1 MLSIRDLSGNLTKL
15 YIRSITKFL
24 NLIDNNF
31 SFFQI
36 SEFLPWM
43 GCIVGASKLGISTEA
58 IASNCGRIA
67 NKIIKTENEI
77 N

>member
-1 MLSIRDLSGNLTKL
+1 MIQKWQGDK
-15 YIRSITKFL
+15 SITSCQLGLTLHTNIF
-24 NLIDNNF
+24 
-31 SFFQI
+31 FFQI

-43 GCIVGASKLGISTEA
+43 SCIVGAAKLGISTEA
-58 IASNCGRIA
+58 IGSNCGRIA